1 MGLLA
6 VAGASVGLYFATIFV
21 DMLPVL
27 VVSALGVLGSAGLA
41 YFMLSV

>member
-1 MGLLA
+1 
-6 VAGASVGLYFATIFV
+6 V

-27 VVSALGVLGSAGLA
+27 VAAALGVVGSAGLA